1 MPRINILPPALA
13 NLIAAGEVVERPAS
27 VVKELLENSFDAGAR
42 RIEVEI
48 REGGMKYI
56 AVRDNGLGMD
66 AADLKLA
73 VQRHATSKIAGLP
86 DLDHITTMGFRGEAL
101 PSIAAVSRLLISS
114 RTRHDVQGHQIIVHG
129 GETIGFSPVGCPAG
143 TFVCVEDLFYNT
155 PARRKYLKSASAEAA
170 AISDYITRLAL
181 ARPDISII
189 YKNNQRPCLHTP
201 GSSKLLDVLCAVYGG
216 EVGRQM
222 LPVSGTGDGLQLAGY
237 ISPPAL
243 QRSTPRYITT
253 LVNQRYV
260 RCRII
265 LQALLDVYQS
275 FLPAGRYP
283 VAVLNLQIDPR
294 RVDVNVHPA
303 KMEIKLQDEQEIFS
317 LVRRAIRDA
326 LAGVDPVPVLGW
338 HNTGMAP
345 GNNLPAVPAPAE
357 GAAGSPP
364 VAYCSAG
371 SMEKGTAGFLLEHRE
386 QVGEQIGEPPLP
398 EPYRLVSAADGKPE
412 TLFSGPEKTVLPDL
426 TPVGFLP
433 PVYILAT
440 DHVNFYIID
449 HHAAHERILYEEL
462 LQAYNNSPAM
472 HQRLLMP
479 RSLHFS
485 FREARLL
492 QEHRDLLERMGLSLE
507 FLGGNSF
514 LLRSWPVVL
523 PDDEHLI
530 YDIAAALQKL
540 TAERNL
546 TPANLLKQIARMA
559 ACKSAAKAG
568 QTLAESEIRE
578 LLARLRDTENPYQ
591 CPHGRPTIL
600 KKPLLEIAA
609 HFKRSHS

>member
-1 MPRINILPPALA
+1 MPRINILPPAIA

-114 RTRHDVQGHQIIVHG
+114 RTRHDVQGHQIVVHG
-129 GETIGFSPVGCPAG
+129 GEMIGISPVGCPAG
-143 TFVCVEDLFYNT
+143 TFVCVQDLFYNT

-181 ARPDISII
+181 ARPDVSIV
-189 YKNNQRPCLHTP
+189 YKNNQRLCLQTP
-201 GSSKLLDVLCAVYGG
+201 GSSRLIDVLCAVYGG
-216 EVGRQM
+216 ELGRQM
-222 LPVSGTGDGLQLAGY
+222 LPVSCAGDGLQLAGY

-260 RCRII
+260 RCRTI

-303 KMEIKLQDEQEIFS
+303 KMEIKLQDEQTVFS
-317 LVRRAIRDA
+317 LVRRAVREA
-326 LAGVDPVPVLGW
+326 LAGADPVPVLGW
-338 HNTGMAP
+338 PETGMAP
-345 GNNLPAVPAPAE
+345 GNNKMPAAPAPAE

-364 VAYCSAG
+364 ACCSAG
-371 SMEKGTAGFLLEHRE
+371 SMEKGPAVFLPE
-386 QVGEQIGEPPLP
+386 QPEQAGEQIGEPPP
-398 EPYRLVSAADGKPE
+398 PAPYRVVTAADAKPE
-412 TLFSGPEKTVLPDL
+412 TLFTGAEKTVLPDL

-449 HHAAHERILYEEL
+449 HHAAHERIL
-462 LQAYNNSPAM
+462 S
-472 HQRLLMP
+472 
-479 RSLHFS
+479 
-485 FREARLL
+485 
-492 QEHRDLLERMGLSLE
+492 
-507 FLGGNSF
+507 
-514 LLRSWPVVL
+514 
-523 PDDEHLI
+523 
-530 YDIAAALQKL
+530 
-540 TAERNL
+540 
-546 TPANLLKQIARMA
+546 
-559 ACKSAAKAG
+559 KSCCRHITTVPPCTRG
-568 QTLAESEIRE
+568 
-578 LLARLRDTENPYQ
+578 
-591 CPHGRPTIL
+591 C
-600 KKPLLEIAA
+600 
-609 HFKRSHS
+609 